1 MIPFLRH
8 APLAVFLAAILL
20 GGCGSGEE
28 KRRAE
33 AAADDSTR
41 QAILPA
47 LEGSVLLDSVRA
59 DVNGDGVEEL
69 IVTSR
74 IDEEAEDALLLDRFD
89 RIDIY
94 RQAAEGYRRLF
105 LDVIDYGVSVECRDV
120 TGDHVP
126 DILVRLDAG
135 GNNPIAA
142 QGLHVYG
149 LNAKGNMT
157 LLFYSQ
163 SGAPVLRDLDGDGSM
178 EILVSDQFWGMM
190 AHSDVIGFTR
200 EVYAYDGEAYVFA
213 NDAFASWFDPIVA
226 ARKKDYEQARRA
238 PDSEEGRLMLYTRAA
253 EYLVWN
259 LARGGVHRLNA
270 VWRAEQPFLRQ
281 KLSEEQFG
289 DLEGF
294 VDDINE
300 MEVKPAEQRIS

>member
-1 MIPFLRH
+1 MPPIYRTCS
-8 APLAVFLAAILL
+8 LAALTAMLL
-20 GGCGSGEE
+20 FFGCGSRETQE
-28 KRRAE
+28 RNAA
-33 AAADDSTR
+33 AAADSAR
-41 QAILPA
+41 QAIIPA

-59 DVNGDGVEEL
+59 DVNGDGIEEL

-74 IDEEAEDALLLDRFD
+74 LDEEAEDALLLDRFD

-94 RQAAEGYRRLF
+94 RQDRTGYQRLF
-105 LDVIDYGVSVECRDV
+105 LDVIDYGVSVTCEDV
-120 TGDHVP
+120 TGDGIA

-135 GNNPIAA
+135 GNNPIEA

-149 LNAKGNMT
+149 LNEKGNMT
-157 LLFYSQ
+157 LLFYSP
-163 SGAPVLRDLDGDGSM
+163 SGAPVLRDLDNDGSR

-200 EVYAYDGEAYVFA
+200 EVYAYNGESYVFA
-213 NDAFASWFDPIVA
+213 NDAFSAWFDTILR
-226 ARKKDYEQARRA
+226 ARKKEYEQARRGA
-238 PDSEEGRLMLYTRAA
+238 DNEEGRIQLYTKAA

-259 LARGGVHRLNA
+259 LARGGINRLNI
-270 VWRAEQPFLRQ
+270 VWRAEEPFLRQ
-281 KLSEEQFG
+281 RLNEEQIG

-300 MEVKPAEQRIS
+300 LEVQPTGQRVS